1 MLKHVIKN
9 SREYG
14 SSQPLHAADSNL
26 LGSLLRAI
34 VAHRE
39 KLACDNWNKY
49 RRSMIFISNENIF
62 KGFVRIFRQLIKTTI
77 FFDSDVIS
85 FSVSKI
91 VTLSGQFPSIF
102 VERELIER
110 INRDAS
116 NNVSTERQNNRS
128 ALFLI
133 SRVHANR
140 VIYTFDNGGAE
151 LVYGWCREYRFERIR
166 LGIIAFRKGSGRK
179 RCETLACYR
188 QWWIECTLR
197 EMVRGAR
204 AWECYIR
211 KATSLDVMVPLQN
224 FFLFSLHR

>member
-1 MLKHVIKN
+1 
-9 SREYG
+9 
-14 SSQPLHAADSNL
+14 
-26 LGSLLRAI
+26 
-34 VAHRE
+34 
-39 KLACDNWNKY
+39 
-49 RRSMIFISNENIF
+49 MIFISNENIF

-102 VERELIER
+102 VERKLIER

-151 LVYGWCREYRFERIR
+151 LVYG
-166 LGIIAFRKGSGRK
+166 
-179 RCETLACYR
+179 
-188 QWWIECTLR
+188 
-197 EMVRGAR
+197 
-204 AWECYIR
+204 
-211 KATSLDVMVPLQN
+211 
-224 FFLFSLHR
+224 